1 MVSSTPITSG
11 WPSGTN
17 VFSSKP
23 SRILEPVRPD
33 HAPRDKNRWN
43 RLNPLSDVPSTARS
57 AAHTVRRFRHS
68 RAPVASATAFS
79 HDGCVNIPAN
89 GSSQISIARA
99 LPASP
104 LCAMARSPHEVISSS
119 ERGWG
124 RGIASASSPLALPRC
139 FPHLLSQWQPAT
151 SLVNATVAADDPG
164 RDPDPIPAPT
174 SDQQG
179 TPPGCPGHH
188 RPGRL
193 LDWAKRLG
201 LTQGRTVVLGS
212 EHDMTLVEDLA
223 TYLPR
228 PGRSHPLDRYARTAR
243 FAPDSDEAIVLEA
256 MRHARFSLW
265 RVERRHE
272 TAGLILQD
280 LLHGGDIWLVDETM
294 EKSAPRGVE
303 MAARLLQS
311 ESFAMTARIIV
322 PVTSNLMEE
331 VFTRAPALQRTQ
343 GDTLARDP
351 RFAIGL
357 YRAAV
362 LTGAMGSVRFKR

>member
-1 MVSSTPITSG
+1 MT
-11 WPSGTN
+11 
-17 VFSSKP
+17 
-23 SRILEPVRPD
+23 RAEILTRY
-33 HAPRDKNRWN
+33 R
-43 RLNPLSDVPSTARS
+43 RLR
-57 AAHTVRRFRHS
+57 
-68 RAPVASATAFS
+68 
-79 HDGCVNIPAN
+79 
-89 GSSQISIARA
+89 QISKEHHQAVLDIIA
-99 LPASP
+99 
-104 LCAMARSPHEVISSS
+104 
-119 ERGWG
+119 
-124 RGIASASSPLALPRC
+124 
-139 FPHLLSQWQPAT
+139 
-151 SLVNATVAADDPG
+151 PG
-164 RDPDPIPAPT
+164 VM
-174 SDQQG
+174 
-179 TPPGCPGHH
+179 
-188 RPGRL
+188 

-280 LLHGGDIWLVDETM
+280 LLRGGEIWLVDETM

-303 MAARLLQS
+303 MAARFLQP

-322 PVTSNLMEE
+322 PVTSDLMEE
-331 VFTRAPALQRTQ
+331 AFTRAPALQRTQ

-351 RFAIGL
+351 RFAIGI

-362 LTGAMGSVRFKR
+362 LTGARGSIRFKS